1 MPWSFQFI
9 FYSCNFFRVKNNALN
24 FFNFKLLG
32 NISYFLNFSSLLN
45 HFLNPCGEKAIS
57 RREVR
62 RKSLGVHTSWI
73 GHFNY
78 VPVRFWL
85 SKVIRCFVLHMNP
98 TSNKPTCIHMHFEGL
113 QKISELQHWCWW
125 QLPFQKVERLLLKC
139 EPMKCEHLI
148 VSWCVTELK
157 LKTKKFNVLLILA
170 IVII

>member
-32 NISYFLNFSSLLN
+32 NISYFLNFSSSLN
-45 HFLNPCGEKAIS
+45 PFLNPCGEKAIS

-62 RKSLGVHTSWI
+62 RKNLGVHISWV

-78 VPVRFWL
+78 VPVSFWL

-98 TSNKPTCIHMHFEGL
+98 TSNNPLASICTLKGFKKLVNYSIGVDDNFPFKRLNIF
-113 QKISELQHWCWW
+113 CWSVNPW
-125 QLPFQKVERLLLKC
+125 SVN
-139 EPMKCEHLI
+139 
-148 VSWCVTELK
+148 T
-157 LKTKKFNVLLILA
+157 
-170 IVII
+170 